1 MVEGGSDGFGGHVRY
16 LPRGSALALVTLHV
30 GSAAL
35 KLLRCA
41 LKSLSSSSCLEP
53 KAWFPE
59 LVLQADAPRADGLVL
74 LTGPMPIPGLSVDGM
89 GRQVQAEPHG
99 AGTHKLAW
107 LSLLTPRQKL

>member
-1 MVEGGSDGFGGHVRY
+1 M
-16 LPRGSALALVTLHV
+16 
-30 GSAAL
+30 
-35 KLLRCA
+35 
-41 LKSLSSSSCLEP
+41 
-53 KAWFPE
+53 
-59 LVLQADAPRADGLVL
+59 L